1 MEVNEIYDMFN
12 VQAQKRSLAL
22 LFLAGYKHM
31 LRRSRLLADANLKYK
46 KAFDDWKG
54 QSEAK
59 EPPKLLEKID
69 TETLKV
75 IKMSF
80 NEYLAYVGHNDLIG
94 QVSQEEIDSYEARLQ
109 REKSNWIRSLTAEM
123 PRPVIRE
130 KVKPNKSKK

>member
-22 LFLAGYKHM
+22 LFLAGYKHI
-31 LRRSRLLADANLKYK
+31 LRRPKLLANANLKYK
-46 KAFDDWKG
+46 KAFAEWKG
-54 QSEAK
+54 QTEAK

-69 TETLKV
+69 TETLKI

-80 NEYLAYVGHNDLIG
+80 DDYLAYVGHSDLIG
-94 QVSQEEIDSYEARLQ
+94 QVNQEEIDSYEARLQ
-109 REKSNWIRSLTAEM
+109 REKSNWISSLAAEM

-130 KVKPNKSKK
+130 KVKKNK